1 MLGTLRRVRLEQDR
15 IRSFFVRIGGSAPAL
30 AHGTCYVVLG
40 RHEVEVMPAYGMR
53 VVTVLI
59 GSGEHAGRIGSY
71 ADDGLHETLSEELLE
86 L

>member
-1 MLGTLRRVRLEQDR
+1 MLGTLRRVKLEADR
-15 IRSFFVRIGGSAPAL
+15 MRSFFVRIGCRSAAL

-40 RHEVEVMPAYGMR
+40 RHVVEVMPAYGIHA
-53 VVTVLI
+53 VTVLI

-71 ADDGLHETLSEELLE
+71 AEDGLHGTLSEELLE